1 MIREAIEM
9 SASAIEVMAVAI
21 IVVAIVHGTG
31 RYLFH
36 LQQRVEDAYGRYKV
50 QLAKALLL
58 GLEFLVAADIV
69 RTVAL
74 EPTLQNVLILGLLVI
89 VRTFLSWSIV
99 VEIEGRW
106 PWREAGSGAA
116 RVAATKG
123 AATHG

>member
-1 MIREAIEM
+1 MTREAIEI
-9 SASAIEVMAVAI
+9 SASAIELLAVGI
-21 IVVAIVHGTG
+21 IVIATAHGTG
-31 RYLFH
+31 RYLWH
-36 LQQRVEDAYGRYKV
+36 LQQRAEDAYQRYKV

-74 EPTLQNVLILGLLVI
+74 DSTPQSVLTLGLLVI

-106 PWREAGSGAA
+106 PWQEAAST
-116 RVAATKG
+116 RQER
-123 AATHG
+123 